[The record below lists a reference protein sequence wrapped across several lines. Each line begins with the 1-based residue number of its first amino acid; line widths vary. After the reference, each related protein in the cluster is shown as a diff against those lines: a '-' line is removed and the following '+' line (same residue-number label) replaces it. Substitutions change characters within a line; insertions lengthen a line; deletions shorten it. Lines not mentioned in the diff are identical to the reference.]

1 MSDFR
6 GQSDV
11 HVPSITSNIA
21 YPYSNEL
28 VQAYRKYFDTD
39 VKFIDGINKMLV
51 EMLKVRQDYFVL
63 LPQFSKTGKTVYFK
77 FNIKVQQISGMYE
90 NGVISHIYEFEKCY
104 EV

>member
-1 MSDFR
+1 MSNFR

-11 HVPSITSNIA
+11 HVPSITSSMKF
-21 YPYSNEL
+21 PYSEQL
-28 VQAYRKYFDTD
+28 AEAYEKHFDTD

-51 EMLKVRQDYFVL
+51 EMLKVRKDYFVL

-77 FNIKVQQISGMYE
+77 FNIKVQQVNGMYE
-90 NGVISHIYEFEKCY
+90 NGVISHLYEFEKCY